1 MDSFRNFME
10 NNQYLEGGAT
20 LTSGAAPKLP
30 TENDISNLKTNAAAL
45 VDKDKELT
53 AKDAQLDEADK
64 DLARRV
70 ESLEQQ
76 IKKLATKEKEEKDID
91 DLTKKLNAL
100 EGAVMEISNL
110 LLKLAN

>member
-30 TENDISNLKTNAAAL
+30 VDDKFSNLLGNASAL
-45 VDKDKELT
+45 VDKDVKLT
-53 AKDAQLDEADK
+53 AKDAQLDEVDK

-76 IKKLATKEKEEKDID
+76 ITKLVTKEKEENDIT
-91 DLTKKLNAL
+91 DLTEKLNAL
-100 EGAVMEISNL
+100 EKAVMEISNL